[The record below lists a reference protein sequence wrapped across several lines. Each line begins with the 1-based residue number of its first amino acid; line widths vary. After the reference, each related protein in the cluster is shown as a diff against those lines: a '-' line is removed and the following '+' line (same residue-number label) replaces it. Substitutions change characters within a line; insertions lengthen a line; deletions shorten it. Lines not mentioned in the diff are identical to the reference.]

1 MAQTGFAEMCLQT
14 EDGRAVRDLLDLVG
28 DKWSLL
34 IIATL
39 RSGRLRFSELQRYIP
54 GVSQRMLTL
63 KLRGLERD
71 GLGSR
76 TVHAEVPR
84 AWSTTSQP
92 WDAR

>member
-1 MAQTGFAEMCLQT
+1 MCLRT

-39 RSGRLRFSELQRYIP
+39 RSGRLRFSALQRYIP

-63 KLRGLERD
+63 EAPRP
-71 GLGSR
+71 R
-76 TVHAEVPR
+76 T
-84 AWSTTSQP
+84 
-92 WDAR
+92 